1 MDELSSSRKTMRKN
15 EWRPARW
22 SRRTRENFKQGM
34 LFLLPWTIGFVAFT
48 LYPMVASLVYSFSI
62 YHSRKPLEF
71 IGLQNYANLLTD
83 DLFWKALQN
92 TMYMVIIAVPFTLL
106 LAFLCAVLLNLKVKG
121 QSIYRVIYFLPSI
134 VPIVASTILW
144 LWILNPQSGLLNSI
158 LGFFGIQGP
167 NWLSDP
173 TWSKPSLIMLGIWG
187 MGATIMIYLSGLQDV
202 PVTLLEAAELDGA
215 GWWQKMWYVTLP
227 MVSPITVFALIT
239 GVIAMF
245 QYAGWWQKMWYVT
258 LPMVSP
264 ITVFALITGVIAM
277 FQYFAQA
284 YVFRGVQT
292 LGFPLNST
300 LFYSVYLYQVGFL
313 YLKMGYA
320 SAMAWVLFIIILVC
334 TIILLK
340 VSDRFA
346 YYAG

>member
-1 MDELSSSRKTMRKN
+1 MDELSSPLKSMRKG
-15 EWRPARW
+15 EWRPTKW
-22 SRRTRENFKQGM
+22 SRRTRENFKMGM
-34 LFLLPWTIGFVAFT
+34 LFLLPWTIGFLAFT
-48 LYPMVASLVYSFSI
+48 LYPMVASLVYSFNI
-62 YHSRKPLEF
+62 YHAKKPLEF
-71 IGLQNYANLLTD
+71 IGLQNYATMLTD

-92 TMYMVIIAVPFTLL
+92 TLYMVIIAVPFTLL
-106 LAFLCAVLLNLKVKG
+106 LAFLCAVLLNIKVKG

-134 VPIVASTILW
+134 VPTVASTILW
-144 LWILNPQSGLLNSI
+144 LWILNPQSGLLNTI

-202 PVTLLEAAELDGA
+202 PTSLLEAAELDGA
-215 GWWQKMWYVTLP
+215 GWWQKLRY
-227 MVSPITVFALIT
+227 ITI
-239 GVIAMF
+239 
-245 QYAGWWQKMWYVT
+245 
-258 LPMVSP
+258 PMVSP

-284 YVFRGVQT
+284 YVFRGAQT
-292 LGFPLNST
+292 LGYPLQST
-300 LFYSVYLYQVGFL
+300 LFYSVYLYQAGFL
-313 YLKMGYA
+313 FLKMGYA
-320 SAMAWVLFIIILVC
+320 SAMAWILFIIILAC

-346 YYAG
+346 YYSG

>member
-48 LYPMVASLVYSFSI
+48 LYPMVASLIYSFSI

-134 VPIVASTILW
+134 VPTVASTILW
-144 LWILNPQSGLLNSI
+144 LWILNPQSGILNTI
-158 LGFFGIQGP
+158 LGFFGVQGP

-202 PVTLLEAAELDGA
+202 PVTLLEAAELDG
-215 GWWQKMWYVTLP
+215 
-227 MVSPITVFALIT
+227 
-239 GVIAMF
+239 
-245 QYAGWWQKMWYVT
+245 AGWWQKMWYVT

>member
-1 MDELSSSRKTMRKN
+1 
-15 EWRPARW
+15 
-22 SRRTRENFKQGM
+22 
-34 LFLLPWTIGFVAFT
+34 
-48 LYPMVASLVYSFSI
+48 
-62 YHSRKPLEF
+62 
-71 IGLQNYANLLTD
+71 
-83 DLFWKALQN
+83 
-92 TMYMVIIAVPFTLL
+92 MVIVAVPFTLL

-121 QSIYRVIYFLPSI
+121 QSIYRVIFFLPSI

-158 LGFFGIQGP
+158 LDFFGIQGP

-173 TWSKPSLIMLGIWG
+173 LWSKPSLIMLGLWG

-215 GWWQKMWYVTLP
+215 GWWEKLRYVT
-227 MVSPITVFALIT
+227 I
-239 GVIAMF
+239 
-245 QYAGWWQKMWYVT
+245 
-258 LPMVSP
+258 PMVSP

-284 YVFRGVQT
+284 YVFRGVQS
-292 LGFPLNST
+292 LGYPLNST
-300 LFYSVYLYQVGFL
+300 LFYSVYLYQTGFL

-340 VSDRFA
+340 VSNRFA

>member
-1 MDELSSSRKTMRKN
+1 MDEFSSSLKSMKKS
-15 EWRPARW
+15 EWRPTRW

-48 LYPMVASLVYSFSI
+48 LYPMVASLIYSFSI
-62 YHSRKPLEF
+62 YHTKKPLEF
-71 IGLQNYANLLTD
+71 VGLQNYATMFTD

-92 TMYMVIIAVPFTLL
+92 TLYMVIIAVPFTLL

-134 VPIVASTILW
+134 VPTVASTILW
-144 LWILNPQSGLLNSI
+144 LWILNPQTGLLNTI
-158 LGFFGIQGP
+158 LGNFGIQGP

-173 TWSKPSLIMLGIWG
+173 TWSKPSLIMLGVWG

-215 GWWQKMWYVTLP
+215 GWWQKLRY
-227 MVSPITVFALIT
+227 ITI
-239 GVIAMF
+239 
-245 QYAGWWQKMWYVT
+245 
-258 LPMVSP
+258 PMVSP

-284 YVFRGVQT
+284 YVFRGAQS
-292 LGFPLNST
+292 LGYPLNST
-300 LFYSVYLYQVGFL
+300 LFYSVYLYQTGFL

>member
-245 QYAGWWQKMWYVT
+245 QY
-258 LPMVSP
+258 
-264 ITVFALITGVIAM
+264 
-277 FQYFAQA
+277 FAQA

>member
-1 MDELSSSRKTMRKN
+1 MDELSSSRKTMGKN

-48 LYPMVASLVYSFSI
+48 LYPMIASMVYSFSI

-71 IGLQNYANLLTD
+71 VGLQNYANLLTD

-106 LAFLCAVLLNLKVKG
+106 LAFLSAVLLNLKVKG

-134 VPIVASTILW
+134 VPTVASTILW
-144 LWILNPQSGLLNSI
+144 LWILNPQSGILNTI
-158 LGFFGIQGP
+158 LGFFGVQGP

-245 QYAGWWQKMWYVT
+245 QY
-258 LPMVSP
+258 
-264 ITVFALITGVIAM
+264 
-277 FQYFAQA
+277 FAQA
-284 YVFRGVQT
+284 YVFRGVQG
-292 LGFPLNST
+292 LGYPLNST